1 MQLLG
6 PQDRPYVRRL
16 AAVSTRIRDGLWRG
30 NKVVPA
36 VLATLALL
44 VFAWLVVGAFMGGG
58 SNEEA
63 ANQVSLA
70 QDEEEPGSGDAESP
84 APRFENRDTD
94 SYSAFESKDPFR
106 LLKGIESKDSKSG
119 DSKSGDSKNG
129 DSKNGDSKSGDSKS
143 GDSKSGD
150 GKVDNG
156 KAGDN
161 RVGGGRAGG
170 GTAGNNGGDD
180 ARGNRDSIDQPLP
193 GGPDFRGSQG
203 GNGDLFS
210 SGGDLPSP

>member
-1 MQLLG
+1 MIRRMQLLG
-6 PQDRPYVRRL
+6 PQDRPYARRL
-16 AAVSTRIRDGLWRG
+16 SAVGTRIRDGLWRD

-63 ANQVSLA
+63 ANQMSLA
-70 QDEEEPGSGDAESP
+70 QDEEEPDSGDAESP
-84 APRFENRDTD
+84 APGVENRDTD

-119 DSKSGDSKNG
+119 DSKSGD
-129 DSKNGDSKSGDSKS
+129 
-143 GDSKSGD
+143 

-161 RVGGGRAGG
+161 RAGGGRAGGGTSGG

-180 ARGNRDSIDQPLP
+180 ARDNRDSIDQPLP
-193 GGPDFRGSQG
+193 GGPDFRSSQG

>member
-1 MQLLG
+1 VIRRMQLLG
-6 PQDRPYVRRL
+6 PQDRPYARRL
-16 AAVSTRIRDGLWRG
+16 SAVGTRIRDGLWRD

-63 ANQVSLA
+63 ANQMSLA
-70 QDEEEPGSGDAESP
+70 QDEEEPDSGDAESP
-84 APRFENRDTD
+84 APGVENRDTD

-119 DSKSGDSKNG
+119 DSKSGDSK
-129 DSKNGDSKSGDSKS
+129 S

-161 RVGGGRAGG
+161 RAGGGRAGGGTSGGGTSGG

-180 ARGNRDSIDQPLP
+180 ARDNRDSIDQPLP
-193 GGPDFRGSQG
+193 GGPDFRSSQG

>member
-1 MQLLG
+1 MIRRMQLLG
-6 PQDRPYVRRL
+6 PQDQPYARRM
-16 AAVSTRIRDGLWRG
+16 AAVGTRIRDGLWRD

-70 QDEEEPGSGDAESP
+70 QDEEEPDSGDAESP
-84 APRFENRDTD
+84 APGVENRDTD

-119 DSKSGDSKNG
+119 D
-129 DSKNGDSKSGDSKS
+129 
-143 GDSKSGD
+143 

-161 RVGGGRAGG
+161 RAGGGR
-170 GTAGNNGGDD
+170 AGNNGGDD

>member
-6 PQDRPYVRRL
+6 PQGRPYSRRL
-16 AAVSTRIRDGLWRG
+16 AAVGTSIRDDLLRD

-70 QDEEEPGSGDAESP
+70 QDEEEPDSGDAESP
-84 APRFENRDTD
+84 PSGVENRDTD

-106 LLKGIESKDSKSG
+106 LLKGIESKD
-119 DSKSGDSKNG
+119 N
-129 DSKNGDSKSGDSKS
+129 KS

-161 RVGGGRAGG
+161 RAGGGRAGDGTSGG
-170 GTAGNNGGDD
+170 GTFGNNGGDD
-180 ARGNRDSIDQPLP
+180 ARDNRDSVDQPLP
-193 GGPDFRGSQG
+193 GGSDFRGSQG

-210 SGGDLPSP
+210 SGGDLASP